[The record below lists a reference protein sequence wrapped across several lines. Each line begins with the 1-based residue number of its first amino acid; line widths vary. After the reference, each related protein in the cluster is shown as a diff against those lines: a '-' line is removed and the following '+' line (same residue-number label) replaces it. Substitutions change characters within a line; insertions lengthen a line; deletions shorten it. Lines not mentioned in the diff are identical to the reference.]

1 MRKLTALVLALAVT
15 VAACGTAAEGT
26 VVLVDAEASEQL
38 IESTQDLVVLD
49 VRTPEE
55 VAAGALPGAINIDL
69 SSPDFTRQVAE
80 LDHDVPYFV
89 YCRSGNRS
97 AQAVKIMQD
106 LGFTEIYEL
115 DGGIL
120 DWAEAGGRL
129 TVG

>member
-26 VVLVDAEASEQL
+26 VTLVDAEASEQL
-38 IESTQDLVVLD
+38 IESTKDLVVLD

-80 LDHDVPYFV
+80 LDRDVPYFV

-97 AQAVKIMQD
+97 AQAVKIMRD
-106 LGFTEIYEL
+106 IGFGEIYEL

-129 TVG
+129 TIG

>member
-1 MRKLTALVLALAVT
+1 MRKLTVLVLALAVT
-15 VAACGTAAEGT
+15 VAACGSAAEGT
-26 VVLVDAEASEQL
+26 VTLVNAEASEQL
-38 IESTQDLVVLD
+38 IESTRDLVVLD

-55 VAAGALPGAINIDL
+55 VADGALPGAINIDL
-69 SSPDFTRQVAE
+69 SSPEFTRQVAE
-80 LDHDVPYFV
+80 LDRNVPYFV

-97 AQAVKIMQD
+97 AQAVRIMQD

-120 DWAEAGGRL
+120 DWIEAGGRL

>member
-1 MRKLTALVLALAVT
+1 MRKLTVLVLTLAVT
-15 VAACGTAAEGT
+15 VAACGSAAEGT
-26 VVLVDAEASEQL
+26 VTLVNAEASEQL
-38 IESTQDLVVLD
+38 IESTRDLVVLD

-55 VAAGALPGAINIDL
+55 VADGALPGAINIDL
-69 SSPDFTRQVAE
+69 SSPEFTRQVAE
-80 LDHDVPYFV
+80 LDRNVPYFV

-97 AQAVKIMQD
+97 AQAVRIMQD

-120 DWAEAGGRL
+120 DWTEAGGRL

>member
-1 MRKLTALVLALAVT
+1 MKKLPVLVLALAVT
-15 VAACGTAAEGT
+15 VAACGSAAEGT
-26 VVLVDAEASEQL
+26 VTLVNAEASEQL
-38 IESTQDLVVLD
+38 IESTRDLVVLD

-55 VAAGALPGAINIDL
+55 VADGALPGAINIDL

-80 LDHDVPYFV
+80 LDRNVPYFV

-97 AQAVKIMQD
+97 AQAVRIMQD

-120 DWAEAGGRL
+120 DWTEAGGRL

>member
-1 MRKLTALVLALAVT
+1 MRKLTVLVLALAVT
-15 VAACGTAAEGT
+15 VAACGSAAEGT
-26 VVLVDAEASEQL
+26 VTLVNAEASEQL
-38 IESTQDLVVLD
+38 IESTRDLVVLD

-55 VAAGALPGAINIDL
+55 VADGALPGAINIDL
-69 SSPDFTRQVAE
+69 SSPEFTRQVAE
-80 LDHDVPYFV
+80 LDRNVPYFV

-97 AQAVKIMQD
+97 AQAVRIMQD

-120 DWAEAGGRL
+120 DWTEAGGRL

>member
-1 MRKLTALVLALAVT
+1 MRKLTVLVLALAVT
-15 VAACGTAAEGT
+15 VAACGSAAGGT
-26 VVLVDAEASEQL
+26 VTLVNAEASEQL
-38 IESTQDLVVLD
+38 IESTRDLVVLD

-55 VAAGALPGAINIDL
+55 VADGALPGAINIDL
-69 SSPDFTRQVAE
+69 SSPEFTRQVAE
-80 LDHDVPYFV
+80 LDRNVPYFV

-97 AQAVKIMQD
+97 AQAVRIMQD

-120 DWAEAGGRL
+120 DWTEAGGRL

>member
-1 MRKLTALVLALAVT
+1 MRKVTALVLALAVT

-26 VVLVDAEASEQL
+26 VTLVDAEASEQL

-80 LDHDVPYFV
+80 LDRDVPYFV

-97 AQAVKIMQD
+97 AEAVRIMQD

-129 TVG
+129 TAG